1 MFYLICNVLFST
13 AFTLVIKWVHVRQ
26 REDIITVGP
35 INYITAAVL
44 IAPQFF
50 TKVPVPDV
58 SAAWCGAGMGAC
70 YFIAFFFVIYAIKHV
85 GAASS
90 TVVSSLSLLLPIT
103 AAAFLWEE
111 VPNVAQCVGIG
122 LALLAL
128 TLIGTKRK
136 SVAADSG
143 SQSGGSQSRAW
154 VIPAVL
160 VTFFLLAGCSRLLQR
175 TLKHVSTDDQLP
187 TFLLAAFVVA
197 SIPSIILLVKRQK
210 PISKTELGLGM
221 AMGASNVLQSHFILK
236 ALTLYEGYI
245 VFPISSAGGLILTT
259 FVATRMLGE
268 KITGRTLMG
277 IAIAVIA
284 LVLLNWL
291 PSS

>member
-1 MFYLICNVLFST
+1 
-13 AFTLVIKWVHVRQ
+13 
-26 REDIITVGP
+26 
-35 INYITAAVL
+35 
-44 IAPQFF
+44 
-50 TKVPVPDV
+50 
-58 SAAWCGAGMGAC
+58 
-70 YFIAFFFVIYAIKHV
+70 
-85 GAASS
+85 
-90 TVVSSLSLLLPIT
+90 
-103 AAAFLWEE
+103 
-111 VPNVAQCVGIG
+111 

-128 TLIGTKRK
+128 TLIGTRRK
-136 SVAADSG
+136 SATAEAENQTGD
-143 SQSGGSQSRAW
+143 SQSRTW

-160 VTFFLLAGCSRLLQR
+160 VTFFLLAGCSRLIQR

-187 TFLLAAFVVA
+187 TFLFAAFVVA
-197 SIPSIILLVKRQK
+197 SVPSIILLIKRQK
-210 PISKTELGLGM
+210 RISKTELGLGV
-221 AMGASNVLQSHFILK
+221 AMGASNILQSHFILK

-268 KITGRTLMG
+268 KITSRTLIG